1 MKKVDDEKL
10 LAMLEQK
17 IPQKEIAAFFG
28 CAESYITKRK
38 KRLLPGPNMDE
49 LESFSSLT
57 DQQKRFVIAKA
68 EGQTNVQAVT
78 NSYEVTS
85 KESAKSLGTQL
96 MQNPVIQKSLTE
108 LMNIHGLTREDRIK
122 QLRKLVYHNDG
133 NISLKALDQSWKL
146 DGSYAPEKHDNIT
159 EVEIRTVIA
168 LLASVE
174 NNAGS

>member
-10 LAMLEQK
+10 LEMLEQK
-17 IPQKEIAAFFG
+17 IPQKEIAALFG

-38 KRLLPGPNMDE
+38 KRLLGPNIDE
-49 LESFSSLT
+49 LETFSSLT
-57 DQQKRFVIAKA
+57 DQQKRFVLAKV

-96 MQNPVIQKSLTE
+96 MQNPAIQKSLTE
-108 LMNIHGLTREDRIK
+108 LMNIHGLTKEDRIK

-133 NISLKALDQSWKL
+133 NISLRALDQTWKL
-146 DGSYAPEKHDNIT
+146 DGSYAPEQNVNYTLVDIRALVAA
-159 EVEIRTVIA
+159 VELER
-168 LLASVE
+168 E
-174 NNAGS
+174 GE

>member
-10 LAMLEQK
+10 IEMLEQK

-38 KRLLPGPNMDE
+38 KRLLTPNMDE
-49 LESFSSLT
+49 LETFSGLT
-57 DQQKRFVIAKA
+57 DQQKRFVLAKA

-122 QLRKLVYHNDG
+122 QLRKLVFHNDG
-133 NISLKALDQSWKL
+133 NISLRALDQTWKL
-146 DGSYAPEKHDNIT
+146 DGSYAPEQHVNYTVADIRALVAA
-159 EVEIRTVIA
+159 VELER
-168 LLASVE
+168 E
-174 NNAGS
+174 GE

>member
-10 LAMLEQK
+10 IEMLEQN
-17 IPQKEIAAFFG
+17 IPQKEIASYFG

-38 KRLLPGPNMDE
+38 KRLLGPNMGE
-49 LESFSSLT
+49 LETFSGLT

-96 MQNPVIQKSLTE
+96 MQNPAIQKSLTE
-108 LMNIHGLTREDRIK
+108 LMNIHGLTKEDRIK

-133 NISLKALDQSWKL
+133 NISLRALDQTWKL
-146 DGSYAPEKHDNIT
+146 DGSYAPEQLVNHTLVDIRALVSA
-159 EVEIRTVIA
+159 VER
-168 LLASVE
+168 E
-174 NNAGS
+174 REGE